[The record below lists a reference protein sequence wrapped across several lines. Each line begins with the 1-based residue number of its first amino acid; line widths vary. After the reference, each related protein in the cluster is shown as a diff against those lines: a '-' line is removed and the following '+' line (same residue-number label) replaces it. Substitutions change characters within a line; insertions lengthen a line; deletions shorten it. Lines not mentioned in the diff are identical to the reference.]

1 MNSSLKRMGLGMRPD
16 EVISVGKHWLWMTVF
31 STCLFASCGETNR
44 QPQEPASPEPQAQA
58 VQARYDRE
66 DIRAEDVE
74 EIHELEFD
82 QLEKFSD
89 SDFDE
94 SDFEDLERFDDLER
108 FEDEEIRPDILHEV
122 R

>member
-1 MNSSLKRMGLGMRPD
+1 MGLVMRPD

-31 STCLFASCGETNR
+31 STCLFASCGETNH
-44 QPQEPASPEPQAQA
+44 QSQEPVSPEPQAQA

-74 EIHELEFD
+74 EIHELDFD
-82 QLEKFSD
+82 QLEKFPD

-94 SDFEDLERFDDLER
+94 SDLERFDDLER